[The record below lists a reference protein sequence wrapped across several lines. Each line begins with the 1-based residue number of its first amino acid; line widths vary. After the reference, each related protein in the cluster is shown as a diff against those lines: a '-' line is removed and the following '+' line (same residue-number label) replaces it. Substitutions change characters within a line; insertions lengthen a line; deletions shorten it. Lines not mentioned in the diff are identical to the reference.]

1 MADFRLNTL
10 HPGAKIIVIAF
21 FLLICI
27 GLMLSMNTASKS
39 VKMRASKA
47 KAVGLQPDQFFNED
61 DKFLHFKDAH
71 VHLYGHALV
80 FFAVA
85 SVFIFS
91 GAKEISKILVA
102 VLMLVSL
109 LAHSYGVINIKV
121 GIEIASMVL
130 YSILLVYMMLVSLVA
145 MYREESKD

>member
-1 MADFRLNTL
+1 MSDFRLNHL

-27 GLMLSMNTASKS
+27 GLILSMNTASKS
-39 VKMRASKA
+39 VKMRAAKA
-47 KAVGLQPDQFFNED
+47 KAVGLQPDQFFDED

-91 GAKEISKILVA
+91 GVKEISKILVA
-102 VLMLVSL
+102 ILMVVSL

-145 MYREESKD
+145 MYRKER